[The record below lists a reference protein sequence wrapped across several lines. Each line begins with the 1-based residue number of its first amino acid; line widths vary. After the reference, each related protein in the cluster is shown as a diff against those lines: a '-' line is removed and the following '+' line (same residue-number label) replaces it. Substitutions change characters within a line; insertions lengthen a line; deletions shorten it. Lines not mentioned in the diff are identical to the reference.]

1 MTKISRPRDA
11 LLSLV
16 EQHLGA
22 WLTPDFIAAMV
33 MASCLALLIVT
44 MSVPVESLRF
54 LVPITGLGQNTLLV
68 MLVIG
73 VTMRVGFLSLRG
85 PSLILGITPLALTSI
100 VMAQSL
106 ANWLPQDGWY
116 RLLLNT
122 SVTSSSWPGR
132 MSAIEAQLLFLISI
146 AGLLL
151 RMASRPAIAAAF
163 CLIAGM
169 ALFSAARSAAFL
181 LNIDLV
187 APDNFLAGSVNP
199 MLAVLLFFT
208 SLALARLLIG
218 HPIYLAWEERFPGQ
232 SAFVKVAALVNLLI
246 VAAATASLGYARQG
260 QFGTAAFV
268 LLLLSVITL
277 MVIYVRI
284 VSVIETQRLVERAL
298 KNRETALEK
307 AQTIG
312 RIGSWRLN
320 WPQGELEWSAET
332 YRIFGLPKG
341 KPVTLEAFT
350 LLIHADD
357 LDVFQLRWHNALEG
371 EVYDFEHRIFVGKRV
386 RWVRERADFQ
396 WNDDRTQCECLG
408 TVQDI
413 TDSKLKEIELL
424 RSRELIRKLAAHNE
438 HIREQERISIAREL
452 HDEMGQHLTALRL
465 QTAMVQMKH
474 GGSIGPLNDQL
485 QDIKSRIDNT
495 INVVR
500 NVAARLRP
508 PALDAGLVA
517 ACQWML
523 QNYVEPAGISARLE
537 SNINESLLN
546 DALRTAAFRILQESL
561 TNVVRHAHA
570 TRVLVWITQDAH
582 DLTISVTDNGQGF
595 KPDEISIDLH
605 FGLIGIRERALNFQ
619 GQTSIES
626 APGKGC
632 SISVTLPLNDFS
644 MIATRAV

>member
-1 MTKISRPRDA
+1 M
-11 LLSLV
+11 
-16 EQHLGA
+16 
-22 WLTPDFIAAMV
+22 
-33 MASCLALLIVT
+33 LA
-44 MSVPVESLRF
+44 
-54 LVPITGLGQNTLLV
+54 
-68 MLVIG
+68 
-73 VTMRVGFLSLRG
+73 
-85 PSLILGITPLALTSI
+85 SI
-100 VMAQSL
+100 VIVQSL
-106 ANWLPQDGWY
+106 SNWLPPDGWY
-116 RLLLNT
+116 RLLINT
-122 SVTSSSWPGR
+122 EGASSLWPGR
-132 MSAIEAQLLFLISI
+132 MSAIEAQLLFLTAI
-146 AGLLL
+146 AGILL
-151 RMASRPAIAAAF
+151 RFTAKAAIAVAF
-163 CLIAGM
+163 CLITAIT
-169 ALFSAARSAAFL
+169 LFSAARSAAFL
-181 LNIDLV
+181 LSIDLV
-187 APDNFLAGSVNP
+187 APDNFLADSVNP
-199 MLAVLLFFT
+199 FLAVLLFFV
-208 SLALARLLIG
+208 SMALARLLIG
-218 HPIYLAWEERFPGQ
+218 HPIYLAWEKRFPGQ

-268 LLLLSVITL
+268 LLLLSAITL

-284 VSVIETQRLVERAL
+284 VSVVEERRLVERAL
-298 KNRETALEK
+298 TNRETALEK

-341 KPVTLEAFT
+341 QPVTLEAFT

-357 LDVFQLRWHNALEG
+357 FDAFQLRWRNALEG
-371 EVYDFEHRIFVGKRV
+371 EVYDFEHRILVGKRI

-396 WNDDRTQCECLG
+396 WNDDKTQCECLG

-413 TDSKLKEIELL
+413 TDSKLKEIKLL

-438 HIREQERISIAREL
+438 QIREQERINIAREL

-474 GGSIGPLNDQL
+474 GGSSGPFNDQL
-485 QDIKSRIDNT
+485 QDIKIRIDNT
-495 INVVR
+495 IDVVR

-523 QNYVEPAGISARLE
+523 QNYVEPAGITARLE
-537 SNINESLLN
+537 SNIDEALLN

-561 TNVVRHAHA
+561 TNVVRHANA
-570 TRVLVWITQDAH
+570 TRVLVWITQDVH

-595 KPDEISIDLH
+595 KPDEISTDLH

-644 MIATRAV
+644 MIATRVV

>member
-22 WLTPDFIAAMV
+22 WLTPDFIAALV
-33 MASCLALLIVT
+33 MASCLALLAVI
-44 MSVPVESLRF
+44 MSVPAESLRF
-54 LVPITGLGQNTLLV
+54 LAPITGLGQNTLFV
-68 MLVIG
+68 MLLFG
-73 VTMRVGFLSLRG
+73 VTMRFGFLSLRG
-85 PSLILGITPLALTSI
+85 PSLILGITPLVLSSI

-106 ANWLPQDGWY
+106 TNWLPTDGWY

-122 SVTSSSWPGR
+122 SVTTSSWPGR

-146 AGLLL
+146 AGLML
-151 RMASRPAIAAAF
+151 RMASKPAIAVAF

-199 MLAVLLFFT
+199 ILAVLLFFS

-218 HPIYLAWEERFPGQ
+218 HPIYLAWEKRFPGQ
-232 SAFVKVAALVNLLI
+232 SAFMKVAALVNLLI

-268 LLLLSVITL
+268 LLLLSAITL
-277 MVIYVRI
+277 IVIYVRI
-284 VSVIETQRLVERAL
+284 VSVVEERRLVESAL
-298 KNRETALEK
+298 TNREAALEK

-320 WPQGELEWSAET
+320 WPQGDMEWSRES
-332 YRIFGLPKG
+332 YRIFGV
-341 KPVTLEAFT
+341 PVGSPLSLQNFME
-350 LLIHADD
+350 IVYPDD
-357 LDVFQLRWHNALEG
+357 IPAFQLRWRNALEG

-438 HIREQERISIAREL
+438 QIREQERISIAREL

-465 QTAMVQMKH
+465 QTAMVQMQH

-485 QDIKSRIDNT
+485 QDIKIRIDDT

-523 QNYVEPAGISARLE
+523 QNYVEPAGISTRLE
-537 SNINESLLN
+537 SNIDESLLN

-570 TRVLVWITQDAH
+570 KGVLVWITQDAH

-595 KPDEISIDLH
+595 KPDEISTDLH

-644 MIATRAV
+644 MITTRAV